1 VDHGVGIITPG
12 RKFPNRRFHSLLI
25 AVEAK
30 AKNNLDSAFSQL
42 VVYLACLR
50 QARIGR
56 GRTDCSVYGITSDG
70 YEFCFVTI
78 THEGVVKVSRK
89 FSISRGEMKT
99 VIGSIMYILRKSLE
113 GSPTVTQDK
122 TNDESNVDETDD
134 QDEAMKL
141 DDNGSLHPPD
151 NEEAV

>member
-1 VDHGVGIITPG
+1 M
-12 RKFPNRRFHSLLI
+12 
-25 AVEAK
+25 
-30 AKNNLDSAFSQL
+30 
-42 VVYLACLR
+42 
-50 QARIGR
+50 
-56 GRTDCSVYGITSDG
+56 TSDG

-113 GSPTVTQDK
+113 RSPPDK

-134 QDEAMKL
+134 QDEALKL
-141 DDNGSLHPPD
+141 DDNGFLHPTD